1 MISLMRYCVSL
12 ALGTMGALAG
22 LGVLA
27 YGLVHFVGA
36 LFIAT
41 TMAGSDLPHSGFRG
55 DMATLVVA
63 QHLLPIMFGIAIVA
77 VAVAFMLARIRAG
90 LPDDEEGV
98 GTTTPTRLLS
108 LCIYSAGTLYGAYGL
123 TFGIGP
129 LVDDYRLAE
138 QGRTVVAQILSAE
151 PAPDIGPDIRR
162 IHYQFLTEDGQIVTG
177 TANQFEYTAPRTVKA
192 GAAEVTYDP
201 LDPSRSELDF
211 SFSLQ
216 FALYFVAAQLVFL
229 ILGIWG
235 FAKSAQA
242 LRDSI
247 PPPAAPTR
255 PVRPPVISASPVA
268 APRSTARGQ
277 FGRRGT

>member
-12 ALGTMGALAG
+12 ILGTMGALAG
-22 LGVLA
+22 LGVLV

-41 TMAGSDLPHSGFRG
+41 TIAGSTLPHSGFRG
-55 DMATLVVA
+55 EMAALVVA
-63 QHLLPIMFGIAIVA
+63 QHLLPIVFGTAIIA

-90 LPDDEEGV
+90 LPGDEEGV
-98 GTTTPTRLLS
+98 SSTKPTRLLS
-108 LCIYSAGTLYGAYGL
+108 MCIYSAGTLYGAYGL
-123 TFGIGP
+123 TFGITP

-138 QGRTVVAQILSAE
+138 QGQTVVAQVLGAE
-151 PAPDIGPDIRR
+151 PAPDIGPDIHRVL
-162 IHYQFLTEDGQIVTG
+162 YQFVTADGQTVTG
-177 TANQFEYTAPRTVKA
+177 TANQFEYTAPRTVGA
-192 GAAEVTYDP
+192 GVAEVTYDP

-216 FALYFVAAQLVFL
+216 FALYFVAAQLVFV

-242 LRDSI
+242 LRGS

-255 PVRPPVISASPVA
+255 QVRPAVIPVSPVA
-268 APRSTARGQ
+268 VSRSTAKGQ